1 MVTRTTIFADVKG
14 TRMYKEGG
22 EVKSDNFSI
31 SIPKCDTREK
41 ADKEI
46 NKMYRGQL
54 VTVDAISFRFETR
67 CMPDRVFDKM
77 STVKDAGLLD
87 ESELKAKAEHRKRK

>member
-14 TRMYKEGG
+14 TRMYKEDG
-22 EVKSDNFSI
+22 EVKSDNLYI

-41 ADKEI
+41 AGKEI
-46 NKMYRGQL
+46 DKMYRGQL

-67 CMPDRVFDKM
+67 CMTDEDFDKL
-77 STVKDAGLLD
+77 STLKDAGNLD

>member
-1 MVTRTTIFADVKG
+1 
-14 TRMYKEGG
+14 
-22 EVKSDNFSI
+22 
-31 SIPKCDTREK
+31 
-41 ADKEI
+41 
-46 NKMYRGQL
+46 MYRGQL

>member
-22 EVKSDNFSI
+22 EVKSYNFSI

-46 NKMYRGQL
+46 DKMYRGQL
-54 VTVDAISFRFETR
+54 VAVDEISFRFETR
-67 CMPDRVFDKM
+67 CMTEEDFDRR
-77 STVKDAGLLD
+77 STLTDAGLLD
-87 ESELKAKAEHRKRK
+87 ESELKAKTEHRKRK